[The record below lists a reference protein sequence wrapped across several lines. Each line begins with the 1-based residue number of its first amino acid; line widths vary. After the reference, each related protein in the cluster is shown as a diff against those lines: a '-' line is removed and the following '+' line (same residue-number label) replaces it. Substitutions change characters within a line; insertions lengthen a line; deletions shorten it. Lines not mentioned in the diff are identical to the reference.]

1 MIENIGRDF
10 RPIFFY
16 MIKLTN
22 VNKTVWSSLEG
33 SVWYSVRWSV
43 WSVWYSVWD
52 SVRELAVKP
61 VANSVEQS
69 VCDSV
74 RNISRKKIYY
84 D

>member
-22 VNKTVWSSLEG
+22 ANKTVWDEVECF
-33 SVWYSVRWSV
+33 VWNSVRWSV
-43 WSVWYSVWD
+43 WSVGDSVCD
-52 SVRELAVKP
+52 FVRELAVKP

-74 RNISRKKIYY
+74 RNISCEIYY